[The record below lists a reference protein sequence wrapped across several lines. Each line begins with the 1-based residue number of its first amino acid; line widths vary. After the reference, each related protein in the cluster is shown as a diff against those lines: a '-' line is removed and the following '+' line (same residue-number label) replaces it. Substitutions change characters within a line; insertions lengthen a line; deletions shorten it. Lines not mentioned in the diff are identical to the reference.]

1 MTGAGLARAAQA
13 VRPGLKLL
21 YTTGYARDA
30 IVHEGRLDSGVELI
44 TKPFSYSNLAAKVRD
59 VLDARS

>member
-1 MTGAGLARAAQA
+1 

-44 TKPFSYSNLAAKVRD
+44 TKPFSYGNLAAKVRD

>member
-44 TKPFSYSNLAAKVRD
+44 TKPFSYGNLAAKVRD